1 MSQQSFRALGVS
13 AEVDQ
18 VLAARNIT
26 SPFRIQSL
34 VLADALAG
42 SDVLAKSPT
51 GSGKTLAFAL
61 PIVERTKPGDSPAA
75 LVLVPTRELALQVTA
90 EIALVAAPKRLRVA
104 TVYGGAPLGAQA
116 KRAAAAHVVV
126 ATPGR
131 LQDLLD
137 RRMISLDRVQILVLD
152 EADRMLDMGFKPQ
165 VEKILRRMPRERQTM
180 LFSATLDGEVL
191 ELAREYTQ
199 NAARF
204 EAELPKEREQGEV
217 DHKFVSVT
225 ADAKVEALVQ
235 ELERERDLALVFVRT
250 KRGAERLVQKLKRH
264 EVKAA
269 ALHGDMTQG
278 ARERALARFRSGS
291 VTTLV
296 ATDVAARGLDLDN
309 ITHVINF
316 DPPED
321 DTAYVHRVGRTG
333 RAGRSGSGV
342 TFVLPEQQGDVS
354 RVARM
359 LGHTQQFEREGMKV
373 APARTRLHEPPRTPL
388 ALVSVRSR
396 ARRAARRGRAASLIH
411 REAAV
416 LGASATRPAAG
427 RGRARRRCRPGR
439 AGRSPR

>member
-1 MSQQSFRALGVS
+1 VSQKSFRALGVS
-13 AEVDQ
+13 LEVEQ

-34 VLADALAG
+34 VLTDALAG

-61 PIVERTKPGDSPAA
+61 PIVERTKPSDSPAA
-75 LVLVPTRELALQVTA
+75 LVLVPTRELAMQVAA

-116 KRAAAAHVVV
+116 KLARTAHILV

-137 RRMISLDRVQILVLD
+137 RGSFSLNRVRILVLD

-180 LFSATLDGEVL
+180 LFSATLDGEVS

-204 EAELPKEREQGEV
+204 EAELPQEREQGEV
-217 DHKFVSVT
+217 EHKFVSVT
-225 ADAKVEALVQ
+225 ADGKVEALVRQ
-235 ELERERDLALVFVRT
+235 LERDRDLALVFVRT

-269 ALHGDMTQG
+269 ALHGDMTQV
-278 ARERALARFRSGS
+278 ARERALARFRSGD

-316 DPPED
+316 DPPAD

-333 RAGRSGSGV
+333 RAGRSGNGV
-342 TFVLPEQQGDVS
+342 TLVLPEQQAEVS
-354 RVARM
+354 HVARK
-359 LGHTQQFEREGMKV
+359 LGHAHQFESEGMRL
-373 APARTRLHEPPRTPL
+373 APARRVYT
-388 ALVSVRSR
+388 S
-396 ARRAARRGRAASLIH
+396 RRGR
-411 REAAV
+411 
-416 LGASATRPAAG
+416 
-427 RGRARRRCRPGR
+427 
-439 AGRSPR
+439 RSRW

>member
-1 MSQQSFRALGVS
+1 MSQNSFRALGVS
-13 AEVDQ
+13 MEVEQ
-18 VLAARNIT
+18 ALAARNIT

-42 SDVLAKSPT
+42 TDVLAKAPT

-75 LVLVPTRELALQVTA
+75 LVLVPTRELALQVAA

-104 TVYGGAPLGAQA
+104 TVYGGAPLGTQA
-116 KRAAAAHVVV
+116 KRAKTANVVV

-137 RRMISLDRVQILVLD
+137 RRMISLDRVQILILD

-191 ELAREYTQ
+191 QLAREYTQ

-204 EAELPKEREQGEV
+204 EAELPKGSEQGEV

-225 ADAKVEALVQ
+225 ADGKVETLVRH
-235 ELERERDLALVFVRT
+235 LEHERDLALVFVRT
-250 KRGAERLVQKLKRH
+250 KRGADRLVQKLKRH
-264 EVKAA
+264 NVKAA

-278 ARERALARFRSGS
+278 ARERALARFRSGD

-316 DPPED
+316 DPPAD

-342 TFVLPEQQGDVS
+342 TLVLPEQQADVS
-354 RVARM
+354 HVARK
-359 LGHTQQFEREGMKV
+359 LGHANQFESEGMRL
-373 APARTRLHEPPRTPL
+373 APARRVYT
-388 ALVSVRSR
+388 S
-396 ARRAARRGRAASLIH
+396 RRGR
-411 REAAV
+411 
-416 LGASATRPAAG
+416 
-427 RGRARRRCRPGR
+427 
-439 AGRSPR
+439 RSRW

>member
-1 MSQQSFRALGVS
+1 VSQKSFRALGVS
-13 AEVDQ
+13 LEVEQ
-18 VLAARNIT
+18 ALAARDIT

-34 VLADALAG
+34 VLADAFAG
-42 SDVLAKSPT
+42 LDVLAKSPT

-75 LVLVPTRELALQVTA
+75 LVLVPTRELAMQVAA

-116 KRAAAAHVVV
+116 KRARTAHILV

-137 RRMISLDRVQILVLD
+137 RRSFSLERVRILVLD

-165 VEKILRRMPRERQTM
+165 VEKILRRMPKERQTM
-180 LFSATLDGEVL
+180 LFSATLDGEVS

-217 DHKFVSVT
+217 EHKFVSVT
-225 ADAKVEALVQ
+225 ADGKVEALVR
-235 ELERERDLALVFVRT
+235 ELERDRDLVLVFVRT
-250 KRGAERLVQKLKRH
+250 KRGADRLVQKLKRH
-264 EVKAA
+264 DVKAA

-278 ARERALARFRSGS
+278 ARERALARFRSGD

-333 RAGRSGSGV
+333 RAGRSGNGV
-342 TFVLPEQQGDVS
+342 TLVLPEQQADVS
-354 RVARM
+354 HVARK
-359 LGHTQQFEREGMKV
+359 LGHAHQFESEGMRL
-373 APARTRLHEPPRTPL
+373 APARRVYT
-388 ALVSVRSR
+388 S
-396 ARRAARRGRAASLIH
+396 RRGR
-411 REAAV
+411 
-416 LGASATRPAAG
+416 
-427 RGRARRRCRPGR
+427 
-439 AGRSPR
+439 RSRW

>member
-1 MSQQSFRALGVS
+1 MSQNSFRALGVS
-13 AEVDQ
+13 MEVEQ
-18 VLAARNIT
+18 ALAARNIT

-42 SDVLAKSPT
+42 TDVLAKAPT

-75 LVLVPTRELALQVTA
+75 LVLVPTRELALQVAA

-104 TVYGGAPLGAQA
+104 TVYGGAPLGTQA
-116 KRAAAAHVVV
+116 KRAKTANVVV

-137 RRMISLDRVQILVLD
+137 RRMISLDRVQILILD

-191 ELAREYTQ
+191 QLAREYTQ

-204 EAELPKEREQGEV
+204 EAELPKGSEQGEV

-225 ADAKVEALVQ
+225 ADGKVETLVRH
-235 ELERERDLALVFVRT
+235 LEHERDLALVFVRT
-250 KRGAERLVQKLKRH
+250 KRGADRLVQKLKRH
-264 EVKAA
+264 NVKAA

-278 ARERALARFRSGS
+278 ARERALARFRSGD

-316 DPPED
+316 DPPAD

-342 TFVLPEQQGDVS
+342 TLVLPEQQADVS
-354 RVARM
+354 HVARK
-359 LGHTQQFEREGMKV
+359 LGHAHQFESEGMRL
-373 APARTRLHEPPRTPL
+373 APARRVYT
-388 ALVSVRSR
+388 S
-396 ARRAARRGRAASLIH
+396 RRGR
-411 REAAV
+411 
-416 LGASATRPAAG
+416 
-427 RGRARRRCRPGR
+427 
-439 AGRSPR
+439 RSRW

>member
-1 MSQQSFRALGVS
+1 VSQQSFRALGVS
-13 AEVDQ
+13 AEVEE

-42 SDVLAKSPT
+42 TDVLAKSPT

-61 PIVERTKPGDSPAA
+61 PIVERITPGNAPAA

-90 EIALVAAPKRLRVA
+90 EIAAVAAPKKLRVA

-116 KRAAAAHVVV
+116 KRARVAHILV

-131 LQDLLD
+131 LQDLID
-137 RRMISLDRVQILVLD
+137 RRMISLDRVRILILD

-199 NAARF
+199 NPARF

-225 ADAKVEALVQ
+225 ADAKVEALVR
-235 ELERERDLALVFVRT
+235 ELERDRDLALVFVRT

-264 EVKAA
+264 DVAA
-269 ALHGDMTQG
+269 GALHGDMTQG
-278 ARERALARFRSGS
+278 SRERALARFRDGS
-291 VTTLV
+291 ITTLV

-309 ITHVINF
+309 NTHVINF

-333 RAGRSGSGV
+333 RAGRSGNGV
-342 TFVLPEQQGDVS
+342 TLVLPEQQGDVS
-354 RVARM
+354 RVARL
-359 LGHTQQFEREGMKV
+359 LGHTQQFESEGMRV
-373 APARTRLHEPPRTPL
+373 APARRVYT
-388 ALVSVRSR
+388 S
-396 ARRAARRGRAASLIH
+396 RRGR
-411 REAAV
+411 
-416 LGASATRPAAG
+416 
-427 RGRARRRCRPGR
+427 
-439 AGRSPR
+439 RSRW

>member
-1 MSQQSFRALGVS
+1 MSQNSFRALGVS
-13 AEVDQ
+13 MEVEQ

-26 SPFRIQSL
+26 SPFKIQSL
-34 VLADALAG
+34 VLRDALAG
-42 SDVLAKSPT
+42 IDVLAKSPT

-75 LVLVPTRELALQVTA
+75 LVLVPTRELAMQVAA
-90 EIALVAAPKRLRVA
+90 EIALVAGPKRLRVA

-116 KRAAAAHVVV
+116 KRARTAHILV

-131 LQDLLD
+131 LQDLID
-137 RRMISLDRVQILVLD
+137 RGSFSLNRVRILVLD

-165 VEKILRRMPRERQTM
+165 VEKILRRVPRERQTM
-180 LFSATLDGEVL
+180 LFSATLDGEVS

-217 DHKFVSVT
+217 EHKFVSVT
-225 ADAKVEALVQ
+225 ADGKVEALVQ
-235 ELERERDLALVFVRT
+235 ELKRDRDLVLVFVRT
-250 KRGAERLVQKLKRH
+250 KRGADRLVQKLKRH
-264 EVKAA
+264 DVKAA

-278 ARERALARFRSGS
+278 ARERALARFRSGD

-333 RAGRSGSGV
+333 RAGRSGNGV
-342 TFVLPEQQGDVS
+342 TFVLPDQQADVS
-354 RVARM
+354 HVARK
-359 LGHTQQFEREGMKV
+359 LGHAHQFESEGMRL
-373 APARTRLHEPPRTPL
+373 APARRVYT
-388 ALVSVRSR
+388 S
-396 ARRAARRGRAASLIH
+396 RRGR
-411 REAAV
+411 
-416 LGASATRPAAG
+416 
-427 RGRARRRCRPGR
+427 
-439 AGRSPR
+439 RSRW